1 MLARLEKDTIRGM
14 GADDMWTGRAILHLD
29 MDAFFAS
36 VEQLDHPEL
45 RGKPVLVGHDG
56 PRGVVAAA
64 SYEAR
69 PFGCHSA
76 QPMSIAKRRCPQA
89 IIMPVRG
96 GRYGEMSQR
105 MFTILDEFSP
115 LVEPLSIDEAFLDL
129 TGTERAL
136 GDAEAVALR
145 LKERVKSDL
154 KLTASVGLAP
164 NKFLAKLGS
173 DMNKPDGV
181 MIIHA
186 QDVDRILLPL
196 PVTRLWGIGK
206 ATAAGLERL
215 GIRTIHDLREK
226 PLDWLRQHFGAD
238 AERYFNLARGIDL
251 REVVPDSEARSIGH
265 EQTFEVDVAEAQEV
279 RRVLLDQVE
288 QVAWRLRKQGLAAK
302 GVALKIRFGDFQTI
316 SRSATLRA
324 STDVTDELWQAARA
338 IFEKWPFQPVRLI
351 GMTAERLGRGE
362 AQMDLFVD
370 PVKERQRKLDS
381 VADRITQKFG
391 QRAIRRGG
399 AA

>member
-1 MLARLEKDTIRGM
+1 
-14 GADDMWTGRAILHLD
+14 MWTGRAILHLD

-56 PRGVVAAA
+56 IRGVVAAA

-76 QPMSIAKRRCPQA
+76 QPMSIAKRRCPHA

-96 GRYGEMSQR
+96 QRYGEMSQR
-105 MFTILDEFSP
+105 MFSILDEFSP

-164 NKFLAKLGS
+164 NKFLAKLAS

-181 MIIHA
+181 MVIHP
-186 QDVDRILLPL
+186 QDIDRILLPL
-196 PVTRLWGIGK
+196 PVTKLWGIGK
-206 ATAAGLERL
+206 ATAASLERF
-215 GIRTIHDLREK
+215 GIRTINDLREK
-226 PLDWLRQHFGAD
+226 PVDWLAQRFGAE
-238 AERYFNLARGIDL
+238 AERYFNLARGIDP
-251 REVVPDSEARSIGH
+251 REVVPDSQAKSIGH

-288 QVAWRLRKQGLAAK
+288 QVAQRLRKHGLQAK
-302 GVALKIRFGDFQTI
+302 GVALKIRVGDFQTI

-362 AQMDLFVD
+362 EQMDLFVD
-370 PVKERQRKLDS
+370 PMKERQRKLDS

-391 QRAIRRGG
+391 KRAIRRGG

>member
-1 MLARLEKDTIRGM
+1 
-14 GADDMWTGRAILHLD
+14 MWTGRAIFHLD

-96 GRYGEMSQR
+96 HRYGEMSQR
-105 MFTILDEFSP
+105 MFAILDEFSP
-115 LVEPLSIDEAFLDL
+115 LVEPLSIDEAFLDM

-136 GDAEAVALR
+136 GDPQAVALR
-145 LKERVKSDL
+145 LKQQVKRELS
-154 KLTASVGLAP
+154 LTASVGLAP
-164 NKFLAKLGS
+164 NKFLAKLAS
-173 DMNKPDGV
+173 DMKKPDGLMV
-181 MIIHA
+181 IHA
-186 QDVDRILLPL
+186 ADIDRILLPL
-196 PVTRLWGIGK
+196 PVSRLWGIGK
-206 ATAAGLERL
+206 ATAAGLDRF
-215 GIRTIHDLREK
+215 GIKTISDLRQK
-226 PLDWLRQHFGAD
+226 PLDWLQQHFGAEAD
-238 AERYFNLARGIDL
+238 RYFNLARGIDL
-251 REVVPDSEARSIGH
+251 REVICDHEARSIGH
-265 EQTFEVDVAEAQEV
+265 EQTFELDVADPEEI

-288 QVAWRLRKQGLAAK
+288 QVARRLRKHGLRAR
-302 GVALKIRFGDFQTI
+302 GVALKIRYGDFQTI
-316 SRSATLRA
+316 SRSATLPA
-324 STDVTDELWQAARA
+324 STDVTQELWQAARA
-338 IFEKWPFQPVRLI
+338 IFQKWPFQPVRLI
-351 GMTAERLGRGE
+351 GMTAERLDAGE
-362 AQMDLFVD
+362 GQMDLFVD
-370 PVKERQRKLDS
+370 AAQERQRKLDS

-399 AA
+399 SA